1 MLENPQMTKNISP
14 PPTSQKEPCSSPKL
28 VDFGNHWAHDTMHQF
43 LLLLGAST
51 CHEKLKVIFK
61 KPSFTRQVSQ
71 HLISFSTFY
80 IDTKVLISLNDKK
93 WKVKLC
99 INILNHTISLL
110 GMYLSKKFFLVSVVT
125 HFVPHPPAAIEGS
138 SDPTISVAT
147 SCLAS
152 IGHYT
157 TTIIP
162 QSLPG
167 QYCNWKERYIK
178 KKNNWI

>member
-43 LLLLGAST
+43 LLLLGASS

-138 SDPTISVAT
+138 SDPPLVWPQVVWHLLVTTPQLSFHSHYLDNIV
-147 SCLAS
+147 
-152 IGHYT
+152 IGKNDT
-157 TTIIP
+157 FF
-162 QSLPG
+162 
-167 QYCNWKERYIK
+167 K
-178 KKNNWI
+178 KR

>member
-1 MLENPQMTKNISP
+1 
-14 PPTSQKEPCSSPKL
+14 
-28 VDFGNHWAHDTMHQF
+28 
-43 LLLLGAST
+43 
-51 CHEKLKVIFK
+51 
-61 KPSFTRQVSQ
+61 
-71 HLISFSTFY
+71 
-80 IDTKVLISLNDKK
+80 
-93 WKVKLC
+93 
-99 INILNHTISLL
+99 
-110 GMYLSKKFFLVSVVT
+110 MYLSKKFFLVSVVT

-178 KKNNWI
+178 KKKITEFKKGGKCIFKNKTGTNNMVLCLSERQYSAFSLTVFRPLQKKQFKIVLESCYIT

>member
-14 PPTSQKEPCSSPKL
+14 PPASQKEPCSSPKL
-28 VDFGNHWAHDTMHQF
+28 VDFGNHWAHNAMHQF

-162 QSLPG
+162 QHYLDNIVIG
-167 QYCNWKERYIK
+167 KNDTFK

>member
-1 MLENPQMTKNISP
+1 
-14 PPTSQKEPCSSPKL
+14 
-28 VDFGNHWAHDTMHQF
+28 
-43 LLLLGAST
+43 
-51 CHEKLKVIFK
+51 
-61 KPSFTRQVSQ
+61 
-71 HLISFSTFY
+71 
-80 IDTKVLISLNDKK
+80 
-93 WKVKLC
+93 
-99 INILNHTISLL
+99 
-110 GMYLSKKFFLVSVVT
+110 MYLSKKFFLVSVVT

-178 KKNNWI
+178 KKKITEFKKGGKCIFKNKTGTRNMVLFVRKAILSFLLNSVQTFTRKAIQDRFRVLLYNIGY